1 MVFEIAK
8 AHRKMAVTEGGVR
21 KVFNS
26 VFLLAALKVAA

>member
-1 MVFEIAK
+1 MVLEKAK
-8 AHRKMAVTEGGVR
+8 VHRKMAAAEGGVR